1 MPKQS
6 VSKRLKYMSVPAHP
20 SQATYRRETGQ
31 RYKNYLPEK
40 YYCCFFQKNTNLIVP
55 QTPFIVHSHFS
66 PPAPS
71 FLPFLPLWALLPLW
85 AFNSLSLYHHVPLSL
100 CCFALTASI
109 SVTGLTAVTA
119 PKAFTALT
127 GFIDTTNQKS

>member
-1 MPKQS
+1 
-6 VSKRLKYMSVPAHP
+6 MSVPP
-20 SQATYRRETGQ
+20 TRRKRQTGEGQ
-31 RYKNYLPEK
+31 DKDTKNIYLK
-40 YYCCFFQKNTNLIVP
+40 NITAVFFQKNTNLIVP

-71 FLPFLPLWALLPLW
+71 FLTFLPLWALLPLW

-100 CCFALTASI
+100 CCFALTTSI
-109 SVTGLTAVTA
+109 CVTGLTAVTA